1 MKIPEDEGH
10 GEALTFSGLLEALCD
25 FERRLRK
32 LESMIVCGEQR
43 Q

>member
-1 MKIPEDEGH
+1 VKIPEDEESV
-10 GEALTFSGLLEALCD
+10 EALTFSGLLDALCD

-32 LESMIVCGEQR
+32 IEILVCGEQR